1 MIKKALVLAAGVGG
15 YVLGT
20 RAGRGRYEQI
30 KTQADKVWSSPT
42 VQKVASDAQDLAA
55 EKAPVV
61 KEKAT
66 AAAHR
71 ATGTAKEA
79 ADEARSKVAEKA
91 PSSDSGQAPSKDGQS
106 TDDHLEGI
114 DLVAAASDVPEEP
127 KHG

>member
-1 MIKKALVLAAGVGG
+1 MFKKVIVLAAGVGG

-30 KTQADKVWSSPT
+30 KTQADKVWSNPK
-42 VQKVASDAQDLAA
+42 VQQAATDAQEYAA

-61 KEKAT
+61 KEKAS
-66 AAAHR
+66 AAAQK
-71 ATGTAKEA
+71 AAGQAKDA
-79 ADEARSKVAEKA
+79 ADQARDKVTG
-91 PSSDSGQAPSKDGQS
+91 SSSEGKHTA
-106 TDDHLEGI
+106 DDDLEGI

>member
-1 MIKKALVLAAGVGG
+1 MFKKALVLAAGVGG

-30 KTQADKVWSSPT
+30 KTQADKVWSNPT
-42 VQKVASDAQDLAA
+42 VQKAASDAQDLAA

-61 KEKAT
+61 KEKVT
-66 AAAHR
+66 AAAQRTAQQAAASAKDVADH
-71 ATGTAKEA
+71 AKEKVSGSSDAGEHA
-79 ADEARSKVAEKA
+79 AD
-91 PSSDSGQAPSKDGQS
+91 D
-106 TDDHLEGI
+106 LEGI